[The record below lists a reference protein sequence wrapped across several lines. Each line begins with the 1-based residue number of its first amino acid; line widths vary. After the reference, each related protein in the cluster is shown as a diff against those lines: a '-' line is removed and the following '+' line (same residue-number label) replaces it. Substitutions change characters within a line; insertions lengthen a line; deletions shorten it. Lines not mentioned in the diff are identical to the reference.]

1 MTVTGSGPQGHI
13 TRDDIQA
20 KLGELEGSAEAPME
34 RAKSSLL
41 VAGVVVVGVVVVAA
55 YLIGRRRGRKRSTIL
70 EIRRT

>member
-1 MTVTGSGPQGHI
+1 MTLTGSGPQGRI

-20 KLGELEGSAEAPME
+20 KFGELEGSAEAPME
-34 RAKSSLL
+34 RARSSL
-41 VAGVVVVGVVVVAA
+41 VGVVVVVVGVVVVAA